1 MKTSELVH
9 YKRMSRWHMFFIILK
24 YTVSMKAVASVV
36 RLYSYYILN
45 YLYGRDKAVIG
56 KCTNI
61 HPTVILREP
70 HNIEIGSNCYF
81 NHNTILNGGKYKAK
95 LKIGNYVQTGPNVA
109 FYVANHNII
118 SAGIPIKEQGYREA
132 DIIIEDDVW
141 IGANSVITSG
151 VHIGKGAVIGAG
163 SVVTKDIPA
172 FVIAVGTPAHV
183 IKSRPV

>member
-1 MKTSELVH
+1 M
-9 YKRMSRWHMFFIILK
+9 
-24 YTVSMKAVASVV
+24 
-36 RLYSYYILN
+36 
-45 YLYGRDKAVIG
+45 
-56 KCTNI
+56 
-61 HPTVILREP
+61 
-70 HNIEIGSNCYF
+70 
-81 NHNTILNGGKYKAK
+81 
-95 LKIGNYVQTGPNVA
+95 KIGNYVQTGPNVA

-118 SAGIPIKEQGYREA
+118 NVGIPIKEQGYREA

-163 SVVTKDIPA
+163 SVVTQDIPA